1 MNNTATAENDS
12 PFVLSLNHE
21 RKLELPEKKE
31 QYLDPLLHA
40 LDGLIYLYFA
50 ALYLC
55 DNLSLLLILRLA
67 NQIVHVRAPSSQ
79 LPPTILVSVV
89 CVVTHLLQS
98 RPRDKR
104 LYGGI
109 LIDFVGEL
117 APSTTRLLLLDIL
130 VFALQLV
137 MLVVGHEKQ
146 KASGE
151 AQAQETP
158 QPQDLESEEAGQ
170 LRSHAQGEATETNE
184 GIEMQS
190 LLPEG
195 LGEQEPAHQK
205 RSVPGGQDDEVILL
219 DMKQLRVLMRRP
231 PPTSSP
237 ATTEG
242 PTGRAPLAT
251 FLANLAAR
259 RARGG

>member
-12 PFVLSLNHE
+12 PFVPSLNHE

-31 QYLDPLLHA
+31 HYLEPLLHA

-50 ALYLC
+50 ALYMC

-67 NQIVHVRAPSSQ
+67 NQIVHVRAPISQ

-89 CVVTHLLQS
+89 CLVTHLLQS
-98 RPRDKR
+98 RPGDKR

-117 APSTTRLLLLDIL
+117 APSTARLLLLDIL
-130 VFALQLV
+130 VFALQLI
-137 MLVVGHEKQ
+137 MLVAGHEKQ
-146 KASGE
+146 KSSGE
-151 AQAQETP
+151 AQSPETP
-158 QPQDLESEEAGQ
+158 QPQDLESEEAGR
-170 LRSHAQGEATETNE
+170 LRSRTQDNGAETDE
-184 GIEMQS
+184 GVEMRS
-190 LLPEG
+190 LLPDGSE
-195 LGEQEPAHQK
+195 EQERAHQK
-205 RSVPGGQDDEVILL
+205 RSDPGGQDDEVILL
-219 DMKQLRVLMRRP
+219 DLTGLRALMRRP

-237 ATTEG
+237 ATSED
-242 PTGRAPLAT
+242 PAARASLAT

-259 RARGG
+259 RARGA

>member
-1 MNNTATAENDS
+1 MNNTATADNDS
-12 PFVLSLNHE
+12 PFALSLNHE

-31 QYLDPLLHA
+31 HYLDPLLHA
-40 LDGLIYLYFA
+40 LDELIYLSFA
-50 ALYLC
+50 ALYMC

-67 NQIVHVRAPSSQ
+67 NQIVHVRAPVSQ

-98 RPRDKR
+98 RPGDKR

-137 MLVVGHEKQ
+137 MLAAGYEKQ

-151 AQAQETP
+151 AQTLETP
-158 QPQDLESEEAGQ
+158 QPQDLESEEAGR
-170 LRSHAQGEATETNE
+170 LRSRAQDDGAETDE

-190 LLPEG
+190 LLPDGSE
-195 LGEQEPAHQK
+195 EQGPSHQK
-205 RSVPGGQDDEVILL
+205 RSDPGGQDDEVILL
-219 DMKQLRVLMRRP
+219 DMTGLRALMRRP
-231 PPTSSP
+231 PPALSP
-237 ATTEG
+237 ATTES
-242 PTGRAPLAT
+242 PAARASLAT

-259 RARGG
+259 RARGA